1 MVNQKRGKAMECSL
15 GEIAYNAYGEAVGWT
30 SVIGDPLPP
39 WEIQS
44 ANLQDAWIAAGNA
57 VKTYLEGKE

>member
-1 MVNQKRGKAMECSL
+1 MECSL